1 MAVRVS
7 GKALLLVGTLLSFG
21 AALASG
27 AAEAAKPGNK
37 SHPSVSHRST
47 VSHRG
52 SDAPAR
58 TSRTAKGGGRDH
70 ASGRPAS
77 RQSTAH
83 SKKSADRGAERYAA
97 RGRDGTRRE
106 SARYET
112 RADRRGKRFAAE
124 RAIVRH
130 VSMRKGG
137 KARYEAPAYAAVA
150 PARRYS
156 VPHYNEPT
164 EVPQDYAYND
174 RVTGLQCVP
183 FARANSGIEL
193 TGNAGT
199 WWNSASGVYE
209 RGARPEVGSVLNFR
223 STGRMRMGHVAVVSR
238 IVNPR
243 VIEIDHA
250 NWGWSRGRVSRG
262 MRVVDVSDRND
273 WTAVRVALARTGAF
287 GSVYP
292 TYGFIYDRPDRGTM
306 LANNN
311 SSPMPSVGSARVLQ
325 VATRTSASAEDRYE
339 EVAEAPD
346 DEPAPRARRSIVRR
360 HKPVVHHAKRR
371 HRR

>member
-21 AALASG
+21 AALVSG

-37 SHPSVSHRST
+37 SHQSVSHRST
-47 VSHRG
+47 VSHR
-52 SDAPAR
+52 SSNAPAR
-58 TSRTAKGGGRDH
+58 TSRNAKGTTRDH
-70 ASGRPAS
+70 ASDRPAS
-77 RQSTAH
+77 RHGTAH
-83 SKKSADRGAERYAA
+83 SKKSAERGGERYAV
-97 RGRDGTRRE
+97 RGRDGG
-106 SARYET
+106 RYEA
-112 RADRRGKRFAAE
+112 RFDRRGKRFATE

-137 KARYEAPAYAAVA
+137 KDRYEAPAYAAAA
-150 PARRYS
+150 PAPRYS
-156 VPHYNEPT
+156 APHLNEPT
-164 EVPQDYAYND
+164 EIPQDYAYND
-174 RVTGLQCVP
+174 RATGLQCVP

-199 WWNSASGVYE
+199 WWNSATGVYE

-243 VIEIDHA
+243 VVEIDHA
-250 NWGWSRGRVSRG
+250 NWGGYRGRVARG
-262 MRVVDVSDRND
+262 MRVADVSERND
-273 WTAVRVALARTGAF
+273 WTAVRVALSRGGDF

-311 SSPMPSVGSARVLQ
+311 SSPMPAAGSARVLQ
-325 VATRTSASAEDRYE
+325 VATRTSASAEDQYE

-360 HKPVVHHAKRR
+360 HKPVAHHAKRR